1 MCTLIFFCND
11 FNSYSLCIDFQ
22 PLYISYKIV
31 FLSLRKLLTDSN
43 LPLRGVLQRIWCEEF
58 KWFNL
63 FRCISRTIS
72 EKILKNTK
80 VFYLDSLS
88 CSLLGNFCDIII
100 NESHDCSCKPP
111 TVIVF

>member
-1 MCTLIFFCND
+1 M
-11 FNSYSLCIDFQ
+11 
-22 PLYISYKIV
+22 

-43 LPLRGVLQRIWCEEF
+43 LPLREFYDEFGVKNLNGSIYSGVFLELF
-58 KWFNL
+58 KK
-63 FRCISRTIS
+63 
-72 EKILKNTK
+72 KILKNTK

-88 CSLLGNFCDIII
+88 CSLLGNFCDITI